1 LSGCRALGIL
11 RAIPTPGAFV
21 THVRAVH
28 RAAVSLIAFSLLAGT
43 ACRLEHY
50 DVGDSGPPLFSSVD
64 IISTPAAPGSA
75 EPNLTVGAGR
85 RVYLSWLEPTRDS
98 SYAFRLAVREG
109 NHWSAARTIVRE
121 KNLFVN
127 WADFPSVVALPDGRL
142 AAHWLQRSGPGR
154 YSYGV
159 RVSQSSDGG
168 VTWSRPVTPHR
179 ARVETEH
186 GFASL
191 WPATAGRLG
200 VIWLDGRKY
209 RPTGQTAPNEMGLIT
224 TTIGPDNSLG
234 PEAAL
239 DDRVCD
245 CCQTAVAIA
254 GGGPVAVY
262 RDRTADE
269 IRDIYVVRQVDG
281 RWSTPKAVHNDGWRI
296 AACPVNGPAIAAD
309 GDRVVVAWFT
319 GAADTARVNVAFSDN
334 AGNTFSLPTRVD
346 DGSPAGRVDVALQ
359 ADGSALV
366 SWLERTALPGS
377 QGGGGEGAEVRVRR
391 VRSDGSLGQWST
403 VARSTVARASGFPQ
417 MVATERGEV
426 YFAWTAPG
434 NPSTVRVARAIVR
447 RSPEGGA

>member
-1 LSGCRALGIL
+1 LSACGALGIL
-11 RAIPTPGAFV
+11 RAIPTSGVLVAHVFAFGRDGV
-21 THVRAVH
+21 LLV
-28 RAAVSLIAFSLLAGT
+28 AFTLLAGT

-50 DVGDSGPPLFSSVD
+50 EVGDGGPPFFASVD
-64 IISTPAAPGSA
+64 IISSPAAPGST
-75 EPNLTVGAGR
+75 EPSLTVGAGR
-85 RVYLSWLEPTRDS
+85 RVYLSWIEPTRDS
-98 SYAFRLAVREG
+98 SYAFKLAVREG
-109 NHWSAARTIVRE
+109 DHWSAPRTIVRD

-142 AAHWLQRSGPGR
+142 AAHWLQRSGGGR

-168 VTWSRPVTPHR
+168 VTWTPPVTPHR
-179 ARVETEH
+179 PRIETEH

-191 WPATAGRLG
+191 WPAAAGRLG
-200 VIWLDGRKY
+200 VLWLDGRKY
-209 RPTGQTAPNEMGLIT
+209 RPTGQPAPNEMMLIT

-234 PEAAL
+234 PEVGL

-245 CCQTAVAIA
+245 CCQTAVTIA

-262 RDRTADE
+262 RDRTTDE

-281 RWSTPKAVHNDGWRI
+281 RWSPPKAIHNDGWRI
-296 AACPVNGPAIAAD
+296 AACPVNGPAIAGD

-319 GAADTARVNVAFSDN
+319 AAADTPRVNVAFSDD
-334 AGNTFSLPTRVD
+334 AGSTFSLPSRVD
-346 DGSPAGRVDVALQ
+346 NGSPTGRVDVVLQ

-366 SWLERTALPGS
+366 SWLERTPSAGA
-377 QGGGGEGAEVRVRR
+377 QGAEGAEVRVRR
-391 VRSDGSLGQWST
+391 VRADGSLAQWAT
-403 VARSTVARASGFPQ
+403 VARSTAARASGFPR
-417 MVATERGEV
+417 MAATSRGEV

-434 NPSTVRVARAIVR
+434 NPSVVRVARAIVR

>member
-1 LSGCRALGIL
+1 VGHLSALRSAAASIV
-11 RAIPTPGAFV
+11 AFTLV
-21 THVRAVH
+21 
-28 RAAVSLIAFSLLAGT
+28 AGT

-50 DVGDSGPPLFSSVD
+50 DVGDSGPPLFASVD
-64 IISTPAAPGSA
+64 IIANPAAPGSA
-75 EPNLTVGAGR
+75 EPYLTVGAGR

-98 SYAFRLAVREG
+98 SYALKVAVREG
-109 NHWSAARTIVRE
+109 DRWSAPRTVVRE

-142 AAHWLQRSGPGR
+142 AAHWLQRSGSGR
-154 YSYGV
+154 YSYGI
-159 RVSQSSDGG
+159 RVSHSTNGG

-191 WPATAGRLG
+191 WPAGADRLG
-200 VIWLDGRKY
+200 VVWLDGRKY
-209 RPTGQTAPNEMGLIT
+209 RPTGQTAPNEMMLVT
-224 TTIGPDNSLG
+224 TTIGPGNALG
-234 PEAAL
+234 SEVGA

-269 IRDIYVVRQVDG
+269 IRDIYVVRHVDG
-281 RWSTPKAVHNDGWRI
+281 RWSTPKPVHNDGWRI

-319 GAADTARVNVAFSDN
+319 GAADTARVNVAFSDD
-334 AGNTFSLPTRVD
+334 AGNTFSFPTRID
-346 DGSPAGRVDVALQ
+346 NGSPAGRVDVALQ
-359 ADGSALV
+359 PDGSALV
-366 SWLERTALPGS
+366 SWLERTAAPGA

-391 VRSDGSLGQWST
+391 VRPDGSLGQWAT
-403 VARSTVARASGFPQ
+403 VARSSAARASGFPQ
-417 MVATERGEV
+417 MVATTRGEV
-426 YFAWTAPG
+426 FFAWTAPG
-434 NPSTVRVARAIVR
+434 NPSVVRVARAIVR

>member
-1 LSGCRALGIL
+1 MGYLSASRSA
-11 RAIPTPGAFV
+11 AAFLV
-21 THVRAVH
+21 AST
-28 RAAVSLIAFSLLAGT
+28 LLVGT

-50 DVGDSGPPLFSSVD
+50 DVGDSGPPLFASVD
-64 IISTPAAPGSA
+64 VISTPAGPGST
-75 EPNLTVGAGR
+75 EPNLTVGTGR
-85 RVYLSWLEPTRDS
+85 RVYLSWLEPTGDS
-98 SYAFRLAVREG
+98 SYAFKLAVREG
-109 NHWSAARTIVRE
+109 DHWSAPRTIARE

-127 WADFPSVVALPDGRL
+127 WADFPSLVSLPDGRL

-168 VTWSRPVTPHR
+168 VTWSSPVTPHR

-191 WPATAGRLG
+191 WPAGAGRLG
-200 VIWLDGRKY
+200 VTWLDGRKY
-209 RPTGQTAPNEMGLIT
+209 RPTGQAAPNEMMLIT
-224 TTIGPDNSLG
+224 TTIGPGSTLG
-234 PEAAL
+234 PEVGV

-254 GGGPVAVY
+254 AAGPVAVY

-281 RWSTPKAVHNDGWRI
+281 RWSTPRPVHNDGWRI

-319 GAADTARVNVAFSDN
+319 GAADTARVNVAFSDD
-334 AGNTFSLPTRVD
+334 AGITFGAPTRVD
-346 DGSPAGRVDVALQ
+346 NGSPAGRVDVAFQ

-366 SWLERTALPGS
+366 SWLERTTLAGAQS
-377 QGGGGEGAEVRVRR
+377 GGEGAEVRVRR
-391 VRSDGSLGQWST
+391 VRGDGSLGQWAT
-403 VARSTVARASGFPQ
+403 VARSTAARGSGFPQ
-417 MVATERGEV
+417 MVTTPRGEV
-426 YFAWTAPG
+426 FFAWTAPSS
-434 NPSTVRVARAIVR
+434 PSGVRVARAIVR

>member
-1 LSGCRALGIL
+1 VPQVSAFRTAGYVIILCAL
-11 RAIPTPGAFV
+11 V
-21 THVRAVH
+21 
-28 RAAVSLIAFSLLAGT
+28 AGT

-50 DVGDSGPPLFSSVD
+50 DVGDSGPPLFASVD
-64 IISTPAAPGSA
+64 IISSPAARGST
-75 EPNLTVGAGR
+75 EPNLTVAAGR
-85 RVYLSWLEPTRDS
+85 HVYLSWLEPTRDS
-98 SYAFRLAVREG
+98 SYALKLAVREG
-109 NHWSAARTIVRE
+109 DHWSTPRTIVRE

-159 RVSQSSDGG
+159 RVSQSTDGG
-168 VTWSRPVTPHR
+168 VTWSPPVTPHR

-191 WPATAGRLG
+191 WPAGSGRLG
-200 VIWLDGRKY
+200 VAWLDGRKL
-209 RPTGQTAPNEMGLIT
+209 RPTSQAAPSEMMFIT
-224 TTIGPDNSLG
+224 TTIGADNSLG
-234 PEAAL
+234 LEAGV

-254 GGGPVAVY
+254 GAGPVAVY
-262 RDRTADE
+262 RDRTTDE
-269 IRDIYVVRQVDG
+269 IRDISIVRQVDG
-281 RWSTPKAVHNDGWRI
+281 RWSAPKRVHNDGWRI

-319 GAADTARVNVAFSDN
+319 SAADTARVNVAFSDD

-346 DGSPAGRVDVALQ
+346 NGSPAGRVDVVLQ

-366 SWLERTALPGS
+366 SWLERTAAPGA
-377 QGGGGEGAEVRVRR
+377 QGGSAEGAEVRVRR
-391 VRSDGSLGQWST
+391 VRSDGTLGQWAT
-403 VARSTVARASGFPQ
+403 VARSSAARASGFPQ
-417 MVATERGEV
+417 MVATARGEV
-426 YFAWTAPG
+426 FFAWTVPG
-434 NPSTVRVARAIVR
+434 DPSAVRIARAIVR